1 MVKMVSLFFIIM
13 NIVTSVVPCVCVCV
27 CEQDAGYEGVMRM
40 PKILMEASPL
50 PVLVLYVSG
59 SKDLAGGEWG
69 VTQWRG
75 QDIMRWG
82 G

>member
-1 MVKMVSLFFIIM
+1 M
-13 NIVTSVVPCVCVCV
+13 CV

-69 VTQWRG
+69 VTR
-75 QDIMRWG
+75 
-82 G
+82 

>member
-1 MVKMVSLFFIIM
+1 MGINLNGLTNYEHIHIS
-13 NIVTSVVPCVCVCV
+13 CAVCVCV
-27 CEQDAGYEGVMRM
+27 YEQDAGYEGVMRM
-40 PKILMEASPL
+40 PKILEASPL